1 MGEDLFRSVDL
12 DRRPPRTRW
21 FPTRLQER
29 GRRGLH
35 VYRLLFL
42 LVPWWGASPL
52 GGSVSGIINWECIDK
67 KDWNSRRPEL
77 KHNDPLN
84 FQSQRDTSSIF
95 EKSAGHCVSVLGSA
109 LCRTRH
115 KFGFLINNP
124 RDGLHG
130 HVGFQRVFKKGV
142 DGVCMRMCMV
152 LARCTREFLGHASGQ
167 ATHFPEGHAAGHA
180 THGEFC
186 LQGRDY
192 GYQATARAS
201 GT

>member
-1 MGEDLFRSVDL
+1 M
-12 DRRPPRTRW
+12 
-21 FPTRLQER
+21 
-29 GRRGLH
+29 H

-95 EKSAGHCVSVLGSA
+95 EKSAGHCVSVLGCA
-109 LCRTRH
+109 LCRTCH

-124 RDGLHG
+124 DSTDTLASNASLRKAATGFACACAWCLH
-130 HVGFQRVFKKGV
+130 
-142 DGVCMRMCMV
+142 D
-152 LARCTREFLGHASGQ
+152 
-167 ATHFPEGHAAGHA
+167 
-180 THGEFC
+180 
-186 LQGRDY
+186 
-192 GYQATARAS
+192 ARAS
-201 GT
+201 SWDTLRDKLHTSRKDTLRDMLHTASSASREGTMATKQLQGQVALEPSCRGRSLWCPSTCIKDTTGQSVSYSS